1 MVSANTAI
9 GLVTYTINAMGQ
21 RVRKTTPASTT
32 VYHYDR
38 SGKLIAE
45 STDGVMT
52 EYVYLGDMPVA
63 VLK

>member
-9 GLVTYTINAMGQ
+9 GLVSYTINVFGQ
-21 RVRKTTPASTT
+21 RVQKTTPTATT
-32 VYHYDR
+32 VFHYDG

-45 STDGVMT
+45 STAGTQT

>member
-1 MVSANTAI
+1 M
-9 GLVTYTINAMGQ
+9 Q
-21 RVRKTTPASTT
+21 KTTPTATT
-32 VYHYDR
+32 VYHYDG

-45 STDGVMT
+45 NTNGALT